1 MQTLNIGGVPEHF
14 NLPWRLTL
22 ESGEFDTSSLNTSW
36 QDYPAG
42 TGAMVAA
49 LNTGDL
55 DIAIL
60 VTEGAVAAQQK
71 PGCDFDILSFYTT
84 SPLLWGMHVPAASK
98 IKQEQDFRGL
108 RYAISRYGSGSHLMA
123 QVHAKKMGWP
133 PDEIQ
138 FVLIEDLD
146 GARLAF
152 QEQRAEVFF
161 WEHYTTKPYVDNGEF
176 RWLGDFPPPWPGF
189 VVCINRNTRKRHAT
203 LIEQLL
209 AKVFDQAQQL
219 KQSPKTS
226 ALIADRYQ
234 LNIEDVDEWLDTT
247 QWSSHQ
253 QLDQQILTTVTD
265 AINWGVTD
273 KNA

>member
-1 MQTLNIGGVPEHF
+1 MQKLNVGGVPEHF
-14 NLPWRLTL
+14 NLPWRLTI
-22 ESGEFDTSSLNTSW
+22 ESGEFDTPSLMARW

-49 LNTGDL
+49 LNSGEL

-60 VTEGAVAAQQK
+60 VTEGAVAARQK
-71 PGCDFDILSFYTT
+71 PECHFDILSFYTT
-84 SPLLWGMHVPAASK
+84 SPLLWGMHVPAASE
-98 IKQEQDFRGL
+98 IQCEQDFRGL
-108 RYAISRYGSGSHLMA
+108 RYAISRYGSGSHIMA

-133 PDEIQ
+133 PDEIE

-152 QEQRAEVFF
+152 QERRAEVFF

-189 VVCINRNTRKRHAT
+189 VVCINRNTRKKHDT
-203 LIEQLL
+203 LIEKLL
-209 AKVFDQAQQL
+209 VSVLNRAQQL
-219 KQSPKTS
+219 KQSTKTA

-234 LNIEDVDEWLDTT
+234 LNIEDVEEWLGTT
-247 QWSSHQ
+247 QWSRQ
-253 QLDQQILTTVTD
+253 QHLDQQILATVTD
-265 AINWGVTD
+265 AINLG
-273 KNA
+273 NF